1 MKSEWKI
8 SSNYIG
14 GKKLYIA
21 YRLRDVAEVDHSG
34 NREYSGDYTT
44 NRDEAQALVDK
55 LNSEEKRDSK

>member
-14 GKKLYIA
+14 DEKQYIA

-34 NREYSGDYTT
+34 NREYAGKYTT
-44 NRDEAQALVDK
+44 NRNEVQALVDK
-55 LNSEEKRDSK
+55 LNSEG

>member
-14 GKKLYIA
+14 DEKQYIA

-34 NREYSGDYTT
+34 NREYAGDYTT
-44 NRDEAQALVDK
+44 NRNEVQALVDK
-55 LNSEEKRDSK
+55 LNSEG